1 MHVDLLLVLQGL
13 EQTIPIGKHAH
24 YEAIEYAGIACFNL
38 GRSSTSI
45 NATQVSKI
53 PRENLTCLLVTFGSS
68 MGYICIFLIY

>member
-1 MHVDLLLVLQGL
+1 MHVDLLFVLQGL

-45 NATQVSKI
+45 NATQV
-53 PRENLTCLLVTFGSS
+53 P
-68 MGYICIFLIY
+68 